1 MDTKR
6 ERDHN
11 AAYVK
16 AHFRIRCAYNGMQG
30 WPSKESELALK
41 EETTAMFEEAGWSVE
56 KGNSSGC
63 ADTVYREKES
73 LYLHPQDF
81 SGVIRKDTIPEIILL
96 LRDRQSFVY
105 ETVDLYEDF
114 YDISDNE
121 YLSRIEAQKQDITD
135 LLLQL
140 CMTKRRNL
148 YIPADSVLTA
158 LEKRFR
164 LHRVGERYG
173 DLILSNY
180 LSELVQ
186 SFIEAGKLAQA
197 DTKRGVGLRTV
208 KEK

>member
-1 MDTKR
+1 M
-6 ERDHN
+6 
-11 AAYVK
+11 
-16 AHFRIRCAYNGMQG
+16 
-30 WPSKESELALK
+30 
-41 EETTAMFEEAGWSVE
+41 
-56 KGNSSGC
+56 
-63 ADTVYREKES
+63 
-73 LYLHPQDF
+73 
-81 SGVIRKDTIPEIILL
+81 L

-186 SFIEAGKLAQA
+186 SFIEEGKLAQA